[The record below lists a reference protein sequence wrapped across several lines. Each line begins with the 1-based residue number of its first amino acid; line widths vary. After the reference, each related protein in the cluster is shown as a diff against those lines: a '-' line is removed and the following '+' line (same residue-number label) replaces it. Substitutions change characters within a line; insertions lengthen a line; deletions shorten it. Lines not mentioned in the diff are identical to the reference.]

1 VLSSSTGSI
10 SLARPD
16 LRARCGVPLCRGKPH
31 TRQVKGINAC
41 KQVAYCVFGNP
52 SREEIR
58 TVMSPAEELNRKFD
72 GLLHRLPLGWEEL
85 AIKHHAFT
93 RARQIKSPKDLLRA
107 VFSYAVADYSLREV
121 AALLT
126 REHNWISDQ
135 GVHARLAK
143 CVVWLE
149 TLLAQLLCEKANQ
162 MSAQTGRSLKIVD
175 ATILTCPAARG
186 TDYRLHLSYEPIKQS
201 SCGVK
206 LTDVKGAERFTHF
219 AYEPLD
225 IVLGD
230 RIYGKA
236 KHLIKVKEQGA
247 DVIVRQSLQ
256 QLRLYTQTG
265 EVIDWQELLIKAQ
278 AVGRLLL
285 EAFIRDAEGQPV
297 KVFIVGKRLSEAE
310 IERARRQV
318 KRSASDKGHKTR
330 AATLLACEWLTVL
343 TTIGPEE
350 MSAEMILQLYR
361 VRWQIELYI
370 KRLKTILR
378 LGQLR
383 ASRGSQLARVHLL
396 AKMIYA
402 LVVETI
408 AIERLGSHWTQM
420 TTARRGT
427 WFRVWKMIRDE
438 LTEIIIGAAQ
448 WRELEWR
455 LILKVVWER
464 RRKRKLQRLSKPL
477 LRWLKGSSGSW
488 LVKNANQPSVT
499 HLAA

>member
-1 VLSSSTGSI
+1 MAPI
-10 SLARPD
+10 
-16 LRARCGVPLCRGKPH
+16 
-31 TRQVKGINAC
+31 
-41 KQVAYCVFGNP
+41 
-52 SREEIR
+52 EEF
-58 TVMSPAEELNRKFD
+58 NHKFD
-72 GLLHRLPLGWEEL
+72 SLLDRLPEGWEEL
-85 AIKHHAFT
+85 AIEHHAFT
-93 RARQIKSPKDLLRA
+93 RARQLKSPKDLLRA
-107 VFSYAVADYSLREV
+107 VFCYAVADYSLREV

-126 REHNWISDQ
+126 REQTWISDQ
-135 GVHARLAK
+135 GVHARLSK

-149 TLLAQLLCEKANQ
+149 TLLAQLLTNKATQ
-162 MSAQTGRSLKIVD
+162 VSSQTHRSLKIVD

-186 TDYRLHLSYEPIKQS
+186 TDYRLHLCYEPISQA

-236 KHLIKVKEQGA
+236 KHIITVKEQGA

-256 QLRLYTQTG
+256 QMRLYTSTG
-265 EVIDWQELLIKAQ
+265 EVIEWQELLIKAQ
-278 AVGRLLL
+278 AAGRLLL
-285 EAFIRDAEGQPV
+285 EAFIRDAEGRQA
-297 KVFIVGKRLSEAE
+297 KVYVICQRLSAAE

-343 TTIGPEE
+343 TTIEPDE
-350 MSAEMILQLYR
+350 MSAEVILQVYR

-383 ASRGSQLARVHLL
+383 ASRGSELARVHLL

-402 LVVETI
+402 LIVETVSV
-408 AIERLGSHWTQM
+408 ERFGSQWTQM
-420 TTARRGT
+420 TQKRRGT
-427 WFRVWKMIRDE
+427 WFRVWKMIGDE
-438 LTEIIIGAAQ
+438 LTETILGTVQ
-448 WRELEWR
+448 WREMEWR
-455 LILKVVWER
+455 LMQKVVLER
-464 RRKRKLQRLSKPL
+464 RRKRKLQRLSRPL
-477 LRWLKGSSGSW
+477 LRWLKGSTSSK

>member
-1 VLSSSTGSI
+1 
-10 SLARPD
+10 
-16 LRARCGVPLCRGKPH
+16 
-31 TRQVKGINAC
+31 
-41 KQVAYCVFGNP
+41 
-52 SREEIR
+52 
-58 TVMSPAEELNRKFD
+58 MSPLVQLNQKFD
-72 GLLHRLPLGWEEL
+72 YLLQRLPKGWEAL
-85 AIKHHAFT
+85 AVEHHAFT
-93 RARQIKSPKDLLRA
+93 RARQIKSPRELLRA

-126 REHNWISDQ
+126 CQQQWMSDQ
-135 GVHARLAK
+135 AVYQRLSK
-143 CVVWLE
+143 CVLWLE
-149 TLLAQLLCEKANQ
+149 TLLAQLLCEKANHV
-162 MSAQTGRSLKIVD
+162 SVQTGRSLKVVD

-186 TDYRLHLSYEPIKQS
+186 TDYRLHLCYEPLTQS

-236 KHLIKVKEQGA
+236 KHIITVKEQGA

-256 QLRLYTQTG
+256 QLRLYTSTG
-265 EVIDWQELLIKAQ
+265 EVIEWQELLIKAQ
-278 AVGRLLL
+278 AAGRLLL

-297 KVFIVGKRLSEAE
+297 KVFIVGQRLNEAE

-318 KRSASDKGHKTR
+318 KRSAYDKGHKTR

-350 MSAEMILQLYR
+350 MSAEVILQLYR

-378 LGQLR
+378 LGQIR
-383 ASRGSQLARVHLL
+383 ARRGSQLARVHLL

-402 LVVETI
+402 LLVETI
-408 AIERLGSHWTQM
+408 AIERLGSQWTQM
-420 TTARRGT
+420 TTVRRGT
-427 WFRVWKMIRDE
+427 WFRVWKMICDE

-464 RRKRKLQRLSKPL
+464 RRQRKLQRLSQPL
-477 LRWLKGSSGSW
+477 LRWLKGSTSSK